1 MTKTET
7 IEKVIRGSIKQLNAG
22 RVSDQRV
29 SADQST
35 FLSTPLGPLT
45 HCPLLS
51 SWNPGHRFL
60 YHQGGNHPS
69 V

>member
-7 IEKVIRGSIKQLNAG
+7 IEKVIRGLIKQLNAG
-22 RVSDQRV
+22 RVPDQRV

-35 FLSTPLGPLT
+35 FLSTPPGSLT

-60 YHQGGNHPS
+60 YYQSGNHAS